1 LGVRGLGGNDL
12 RVGGGGGGG
21 GSSSSG
27 LRDEGV
33 EVLPEIAAVCAK

>member
-1 LGVRGLGGNDL
+1 MGVRGLGGNDL
-12 RVGGGGGGG
+12 RVGGGGGSS
-21 GSSSSG
+21 SSSSG